1 MVRFSDL
8 FLLVLFCAGCGNKAV
23 PERQANLGSQT
34 QQGANT
40 SAKSS
45 PQRQQTAAQPQY
57 EARAVLV
64 PVPAEKPKEPIPH
77 QIVVTIPGAKRISFA
92 VPSPKAEEV
101 FVLAQMSSDNYSG
114 TFFVVR
120 LDGGVNQTDAVM
132 EGTNL
137 TYPDPPTWSPDGQ
150 TAYMAFDNG
159 SFLPADNQSGH
170 GLFTWDRNS
179 GKVTQI
185 LGDSIDGLT
194 LSPDGMLAAFWDY
207 STGDKL
213 TVFNVKTRQVVRTWF
228 GLIHSEDDLVLT
240 ELAFTPDGKSLLA
253 RLYAPVEDAV
263 MQYEIASGKISPFA
277 EDVQAMVAVGDGVY
291 LLQFKPVP
299 FTNPE
304 NPHRLTKW
312 APGLPALITLEED
325 FHYFGLT
332 GRNGSPWLVAGS
344 ALGYNSGIGLYDMR
358 TGQIQKAGSGCD
370 TAIVTS
376 SGKILY
382 VFGNE
387 LIADSSVCN
396 GPSPLNS
403 NP

>member
-1 MVRFSDL
+1 
-8 FLLVLFCAGCGNKAV
+8 
-23 PERQANLGSQT
+23 
-34 QQGANT
+34 
-40 SAKSS
+40 
-45 PQRQQTAAQPQY
+45 
-57 EARAVLV
+57 
-64 PVPAEKPKEPIPH
+64 
-77 QIVVTIPGAKRISFA
+77 
-92 VPSPKAEEV
+92 
-101 FVLAQMSSDNYSG
+101 
-114 TFFVVR
+114 
-120 LDGGVNQTDAVM
+120 
-132 EGTNL
+132 
-137 TYPDPPTWSPDGQ
+137 
-150 TAYMAFDNG
+150 
-159 SFLPADNQSGH
+159 
-170 GLFTWDRNS
+170 
-179 GKVTQI
+179 
-185 LGDSIDGLT
+185 
-194 LSPDGMLAAFWDY
+194 MLAAFWDY